1 MNGVSRTFQK
11 PQNPVLIFYFQSA
24 TMMKGI
30 RILLLYLSIVLLG
43 EGFLLPV
50 PQQAKREDG
59 CCGISRHHDAAAHS
73 AVRTTTSM
81 IPPARLRATTLA
93 SPTDDVTVEE
103 KKKRLIRRRTRIVLV
118 AGFES
123 FNRDLYQRAAATLL
137 DDDDW
142 PVDLQVFADSDIR
155 RPFVGAAANAGAT
168 DDSSLNPVFASA
180 VRQADAFVASL
191 IFDYDDVLAVKSL
204 LSKVTGPRLIF
215 ESATELME
223 FNRVGSFSMAPNQDG
238 TVSGPP
244 PVIKAILSKFGSGKE
259 EDKLTGYLKLL
270 KVGPDL
276 LKYVPGEKAGDLR
289 AWLEAY
295 RYWNQG
301 GAANFA
307 GMLRVIR
314 QQVVKGQSDQVV
326 QQQQQQQLL
335 PELQVTP
342 DIGLLHPL
350 RDRHCS
356 TSNNRF
362 FLSPAE
368 YMTWRMTDATYELA
382 QSNDFALAPRH
393 APRVAV
399 LLYRKHVI
407 TELRYIDDLLTQME
421 AEGIIPVPI
430 FINGVEAHTIVRDLL
445 TSHPEMDGVQTRRIT
460 RDGTYQPAQAVVV
473 DAIVNTIGFPLV
485 GGPAGSMA
493 AGRNLAVAEQL
504 LGDMDVPYLVASPL
518 LLQTIPQWKKSG
530 VLGLQSV
537 VLYSLPELDGAI
549 DTMVLGG
556 LVGDKIALVPERVRK
571 LNKRVKQWVELRR
584 TPPSERRIAISLYGF
599 PPVRSQFVFI
609 FLSKCVSN
617 NRAGHTTSECWS
629 SGHGRLVGCPE
640 IARRAFGS
648 FGPGRLQ
655 CGQLGSRS
663 PCVRR
668 EFSGGARRFM

>member
-1 MNGVSRTFQK
+1 
-11 PQNPVLIFYFQSA
+11 
-24 TMMKGI
+24 MMKGI

-50 PQQAKREDG
+50 PHQQATREDG
-59 CCGISRHHDAAAHS
+59 RCGTSRHHDTAAAAHS
-73 AVRTTTSM
+73 AVRTSTTRMTPSG
-81 IPPARLRATTLA
+81 PALWATTLT

-103 KKKRLIRRRTRIVLV
+103 KMKRLIRRRTRIVLV

-155 RPFVGAAANAGAT
+155 RPFVGAAAAAAATAAGADGT

-204 LSKVTGPRLIF
+204 LPKVTGPRLIF

-244 PVIKAILSKFGSGKE
+244 PVVKAILSKFGSGKE

-276 LKYVPGEKAGDLR
+276 LKFVPGEKAGDLR

-314 QQVVKGQSDQVV
+314 QQVVKGQSDQMVEQPQQK
-326 QQQQQQQLL
+326 QQQQL

-350 RDRHCS
+350 RDRHDS

-368 YMTWRMTDATYELA
+368 YMTWRLTDATYELA
-382 QSNDFALAPRH
+382 QSHDFALAPRH

-407 TELRYIDDLLTQME
+407 TELRYISDLLTQME

-445 TSHPEMDGVQTRRIT
+445 TSHPETDGVQTRRIT
-460 RDGTYQPAQAVVV
+460 RDATYQPAQAVMV

-518 LLQTIPQWKKSG
+518 LLQTIPQWKKRG

-571 LNKRVKQWVELRR
+571 LNKRVKQWVKLRR

-599 PPVRSQFVFI
+599 PPVRSQSIRVPVLHAKF
-609 FLSKCVSN
+609 VSN
-617 NRAGHTTSECWS
+617 NRTGHPTTECWS
-629 SGHGRLVGCPE
+629 SRHGRLVGCPE
-640 IARRAFGS
+640 IARCAFGS
-648 FGPGRLQ
+648 FGSGRL
-655 CGQLGSRS
+655 
-663 PCVRR
+663 
-668 EFSGGARRFM
+668 